1 LLFFVQCGLV
11 CLLPACTPSRDS
23 VLKDVERNYTATGF
37 LDTET
42 FQVRCPLK
50 EEGNATELCET
61 KLVDE
66 LVAYKERYDRE
77 AYQRRTHP
85 EFLPFVTTP
94 ANAAANE
101 AVTAERRA
109 FYRSLTEKHTR
120 LVQERQTATGFEGT
134 YRLRLKNLIY
144 RVQRAE

>member
-1 LLFFVQCGLV
+1 MRWSLL
-11 CLLPACTPSRDS
+11 LLALAFCSPSRDS

-42 FQVRCPLK
+42 FQVRCPLQ
-50 EEGNATELCET
+50 EQGNAAELCEA

-101 AVTAERRA
+101 AVIAERRA
-109 FYRSLTEKHTR
+109 FYRSLAASHSR

-134 YRLRLKNLIY
+134 YRLRLKDLIY
-144 RVQRAE
+144 RVQKAE